1 MDRLTKPQIIGVTF
15 QMKDSLTK
23 PTEGLTKKMKLAKT
37 CLEVDGI
44 SELVKKEELQN
55 KVSRVSKKFVLK

>member
-1 MDRLTKPQIIGVTF
+1 MQ
-15 QMKDSLTK
+15 DSLTK
-23 PTEGLTKKMKLAKT
+23 SIEGLTKKMKLAKK

-55 KVSRVSKKFVLK
+55 KVCRVLKKLVLK